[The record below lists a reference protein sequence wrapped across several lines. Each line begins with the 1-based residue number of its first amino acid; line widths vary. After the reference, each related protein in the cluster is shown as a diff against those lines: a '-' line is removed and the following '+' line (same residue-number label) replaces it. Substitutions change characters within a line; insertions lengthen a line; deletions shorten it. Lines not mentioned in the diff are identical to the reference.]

1 MEGTTRVTVQEAA
14 RLLGI
19 SEGAVRARIHRGTL
33 ETAREGGT
41 VYVRIDADD
50 TSKER
55 SKERTEQ
62 TELVQ
67 ALREHNTTLERQLNA
82 EREASAELRRII
94 AALTQRIPE
103 IEPPRNPVEHLEDE
117 EALREEA
124 EMEARDAET
133 RHSGHF
139 QRYGAPRRET
149 LSEPP
154 GAREMVA
161 DEQQGRGPIPDAPG
175 AQEGAERPWWR
186 RVFGG

>member
-55 SKERTEQ
+55 TEQ

-103 IEPPRNPVEHLEDE
+103 LEPPRTQESPEAPSGSTEQPGRVEPQPPLE
-117 EALREEA
+117 
-124 EMEARDAET
+124 
-133 RHSGHF
+133 GV
-139 QRYGAPRRET
+139 Q
-149 LSEPP
+149 EPT
-154 GAREMVA
+154 
-161 DEQQGRGPIPDAPG
+161 
-175 AQEGAERPWWR
+175 ERASWWR
-186 RVFGG
+186 RIFGEG

>member
-33 ETAREGGT
+33 DTAREGGT

-55 SKERTEQ
+55 TEQ
-62 TELVQ
+62 PELVQ
-67 ALREHNTTLERQLNA
+67 ALREHNATLERQLNA

-103 IEPPRNPVEHLEDE
+103 IEAP
-117 EALREEA
+117 A
-124 EMEARDAET
+124 EARESPLRAE
-133 RHSGHF
+133 
-139 QRYGAPRRET
+139 E
-149 LSEPP
+149 SEPSP
-154 GAREMVA
+154 TPTEARPTPETA
-161 DEQQGRGPIPDAPG
+161 AS
-175 AQEGAERPWWR
+175 RPWWR
-186 RVFGG
+186 RILR

>member
-1 MEGTTRVTVQEAA
+1 MESTNRVTVQEAA

-41 VYVRIDADD
+41 VYVRIDGEN
-50 TSKER
+50 TP
-55 SKERTEQ
+55 KERTEQ

-103 IEPPRNPVEHLEDE
+103 LEAPKQESPEAPTEATEQPGRVEDQ
-117 EALREEA
+117 AVIRSPQ
-124 EMEARDAET
+124 T
-133 RHSGHF
+133 S
-139 QRYGAPRRET
+139 
-149 LSEPP
+149 SE
-154 GAREMVA
+154 RV
-161 DEQQGRGPIPDAPG
+161 
-175 AQEGAERPWWR
+175 PWWR
-186 RVFGG
+186 RFFGGHEG

>member
-1 MEGTTRVTVQEAA
+1 MESTNRVTVQEAA

-41 VYVRIDADD
+41 VYVRIDGED
-50 TSKER
+50 T

-103 IEPPRNPVEHLEDE
+103 LEAPKQESPEAPIEATEQPGRVEDQ
-117 EALREEA
+117 AVIRSPQ
-124 EMEARDAET
+124 T
-133 RHSGHF
+133 S
-139 QRYGAPRRET
+139 
-149 LSEPP
+149 SE
-154 GAREMVA
+154 RV
-161 DEQQGRGPIPDAPG
+161 
-175 AQEGAERPWWR
+175 PWWR
-186 RVFGG
+186 RFFGGHEG

>member
-1 MEGTTRVTVQEAA
+1 MEGTTRVTVQDAA

-33 ETAREGGT
+33 ETERDGGT
-41 VYVRIDADD
+41 VYVRIDAED
-50 TSKER
+50 TP
-55 SKERTEQ
+55 KERTEQ

-103 IEPPRNPVEHLEDE
+103 LEAPRQEPPESPIEATEQPGRVEPQTPLE
-117 EALREEA
+117 
-124 EMEARDAET
+124 
-133 RHSGHF
+133 
-139 QRYGAPRRET
+139 
-149 LSEPP
+149 
-154 GAREMVA
+154 
-161 DEQQGRGPIPDAPG
+161 G

-186 RVFGG
+186 RMFGG